1 MTRSLLSR
9 RRRGGRSMLR
19 SHLIDAGE
27 ALLCRFASRAS
38 IRWLRDVDRP
48 PRRSLSNELLI
59 ARGTPPNLGG
69 EFSKPRTNG
78 QSPVPSSERRGGCA
92 IKKMLRSLLM
102 KAQTGWSVPDN
113 VSTST
118 FTIMTTP
125 SAPLRRLRVFFLLAQ
140 PPLLFQEGNT
150 LSCNSFKPS

>member
-19 SHLIDAGE
+19 SHLIDACE

-59 ARGTPPNLGG
+59 ARGTPPNLEIDPETPVSGRKAMG
-69 EFSKPRTNG
+69 ARKLVYGNATLASKPNR
-78 QSPVPSSERRGGCA
+78 P
-92 IKKMLRSLLM
+92 
-102 KAQTGWSVPDN
+102 
-113 VSTST
+113 
-118 FTIMTTP
+118 
-125 SAPLRRLRVFFLLAQ
+125 
-140 PPLLFQEGNT
+140 
-150 LSCNSFKPS
+150 